1 MATTISTINRV
12 IAHKIIAKTR
22 DADARAVCSDNLL
35 QYANVADAQN
45 SEQSVLTVR
54 INKAIN
60 NPSKSFDLAFNPN
73 GNTDVY
79 NIITDHSNLA
89 TDADFIHTSKI
100 FAELLADSQ
109 TTLSI
114 PSGYCIVCDGTIT
127 TGQRFLCII
136 KADYQEVFNIQGN
149 TLMVISDVFLS
160 PAREFYKIGMF
171 IFYDGGVIKPIV
183 YDDQFSAI
191 KTDLTKYF
199 YADFLGLKTS
209 ENDIIQSKAFYSD
222 TAGFISSKA
231 SFMNPLDV
239 VGLQNALNVY
249 FRENV
254 SKVISAHDF
263 CERHLAD
270 TELAM
275 DYTEDVVKKYPRSF
289 TLRSELLEKK
299 MNLQRI
305 GLSSD
310 VTLILRPSVHITA
323 NITNPTQEA
332 LQPYID
338 SGRQL
343 QVVVLESDMI
353 NA

>member
-1 MATTISTINRV
+1 MATNISTINRV

-22 DADARAVCSDNLL
+22 DADACAVCSDNLL
-35 QYANVADAQN
+35 QFANVAGAQN
-45 SEQSVLTVR
+45 SEQSVLTAR

-60 NPSKSFDLAFNPN
+60 NPSKSFELVFNPEMD
-73 GNTDVY
+73 TDVY
-79 NIITDHSNLA
+79 SIITDITNLV
-89 TDADFIHTSKI
+89 TDDAFIHTSKML
-100 FAELLADSQ
+100 ADRLADSQ

-114 PSGYCIVCDGTIT
+114 PSGYCIVCDGTTT
-127 TGQRFLCII
+127 TGHRFLCII

-171 IFYDGGVIKPIV
+171 VFNDGEVIKPIV

-209 ENDIIQSKAFYSD
+209 DNDIIQSKAFYAD

-231 SFMNPLDV
+231 SFMDPLDIA
-239 VGLQNALNVY
+239 GLQNALNAY
-249 FRENV
+249 YRENV
-254 SKVISAHDF
+254 SQVISAHDV
-263 CERHLAD
+263 CERHLAG
-270 TELAM
+270 TELAA
-275 DYTEDVVKKYPRSF
+275 DYTENIVNKYPRSF

-310 VTLILRPSVHITA
+310 VTLLLRPSVHITA

-332 LQPYID
+332 MQPYID
-338 SGRQL
+338 SGRRL
-343 QVVVLESDMI
+343 QVVVLESDI
-353 NA
+353 L